1 MSRCD
6 GGYDMRFET
15 KVAVITGGASGIGA
29 ATARLMAREGAR
41 VVIGDLADA
50 SGEALVRELG
60 PDRAAYLNC
69 DVAQELDVNALIA
82 EAMRRFGRIDVL
94 FNNAGA
100 SWGAGFDEFPEAGW
114 DKVMDI
120 NVKSVFFLTQKLA
133 PLLEAAAGPGNLA
146 KVINIGSIDGQ
157 HVSDLETYSYAASKA
172 GVLHMTRMMAKF
184 LAKRHISVNAI
195 APGFFPSKMT
205 AGIAEEFREA
215 FRAATPMQRWGTP
228 DDMAGV
234 ALFLSS
240 RASDFLCGS
249 VVTVDGGY
257 ATTV

>member
-1 MSRCD
+1 MKITNLFSVE
-6 GGYDMRFET
+6 G
-15 KVAVITGGASGIGA
+15 KLAVVTGGSRGIGEMI
-29 ATARLMAREGAR
+29 ARALIENGAR
-41 VVIGDLADA
+41 VIITSRKIADCEGLAA
-50 SGEALVRELG
+50 QLG
-60 PDRAAYLNC
+60 PNCTAIPADLSQMAEIERFAAAVSAHTPKV
-69 DVAQELDVNALIA
+69 DI
-82 EAMRRFGRIDVL
+82 L

-100 SWGAGFDEFPEAGW
+100 SWGADFDAFPEAGW

-120 NVKSVFFLTQKLA
+120 NVKSVFFLTQKLM
-133 PLLEAAAGPGNLA
+133 PCLEAAAAPDRFA

-172 GVLHMTRMMAKF
+172 GVLHLTRMMAKF
-184 LAKRHISVNAI
+184 LARRHISVNAI

-228 DDMAGV
+228 EDMAGV

-249 VVTVDGGY
+249 VITADGGY